1 MLIPQGDGKED
12 NIFVTNT
19 CDPTSHF
26 ESDTKEVLD
35 LYKRIT
41 GETLDLDNME
51 FPSEDEDQ

>member
-1 MLIPQGDGKED
+1 MLIPQGDGMED

-41 GETLDLDNME
+41 GDTLDLDNME
-51 FPSEDEDQ
+51 FPNEDEDQ

>member
-1 MLIPQGDGKED
+1 MLIPEGDGKED

-41 GETLDLDNME
+41 GDTLDLDNME
-51 FPSEDEDQ
+51 FPSED